1 MSIIRSSI
9 RLARPFSTALPRL
22 AGTSGPGAKGPSTK
36 TADPSGTPQTTQGHT
51 TTKSEG
57 LDVQSDN
64 ANAAQKAKNNAQSES
79 GAQPIDA
86 ARMNGGEGKSGTE
99 GKGPF
104 KDQVGGQPGGGDVQE
119 GGKTEV
125 PSGGWTGKVSKAL
138 GGNKAFHT
146 SARSLSSPRKP
157 VESDLQGEQ
166 NEHLKHKDAS
176 DKDSGKGNAAP
187 EPHLPSQQ
195 ANKGSATATKNNAN
209 PAQSGKASGAPKG
222 FVAYHTSAVRWGQK
236 EREGPGYAGT
246 HTGEPN
252 RAGKDAP
259 PEALPPNLE
268 SNYNRAEATPPAPPN
283 MTPSSEAEYSSTAT
297 DQPNQALKEAVKQG
311 GQSGDLD
318 LSRNA
323 QPNGDVGKKGV
334 QEAWKDRK

>member
-1 MSIIRSSI
+1 MR
-9 RLARPFSTALPRL
+9 
-22 AGTSGPGAKGPSTK
+22 K
-36 TADPSGTPQTTQGHT
+36 ADIQ
-51 TTKSEG
+51 
-57 LDVQSDN
+57 
-64 ANAAQKAKNNAQSES
+64 
-79 GAQPIDA
+79 
-86 ARMNGGEGKSGTE
+86 
-99 GKGPF
+99 
-104 KDQVGGQPGGGDVQE
+104 
-119 GGKTEV
+119 
-125 PSGGWTGKVSKAL
+125 
-138 GGNKAFHT
+138 GNKAFHT

-252 RAGKDAP
+252 RAGKVCTDTSLIVKIC
-259 PEALPPNLE
+259 LPKTKAVIDRRETVPTWP
-268 SNYNRAEATPPAPPN
+268 SATLARPVI
-283 MTPSSEAEYSSTAT
+283 SSCLAEYCCRIILSIL
-297 DQPNQALKEAVKQG
+297 LK
-311 GQSGDLD
+311 SL
-318 LSRNA
+318 
-323 QPNGDVGKKGV
+323 PC
-334 QEAWKDRK
+334 